1 VDPSIG
7 AAAALA
13 VDVAVADALAA
24 GAAVAGAAAGAA
36 GAALAAAGAVAT
48 APGGAAVPAGFA
60 LEPAAALPFAAPLV
74 GVCAPATAANEI
86 NPAKAV
92 NHKALLRRINTL
104 SRLRIGRKVPV
115 VP

>member
-1 VDPSIG
+1 MG
-7 AAAALA
+7 AAAAPDA
-13 VDVAVADALAA
+13 AVAGVVAA
-24 GAAVAGAAAGAA
+24 GAAAAGAAAAGAA

-48 APGGAAVPAGFA
+48 ALGGAPVPAGFA
-60 LEPAAALPFAAPLV
+60 LAAVTALPFAAPLA

-104 SRLRIGRKVPV
+104 SRLRISREVPV
-115 VP
+115 LP

>member
-7 AAAALA
+7 AVAAVVVA
-13 VDVAVADALAA
+13 AVAAT

-48 APGGAAVPAGFA
+48 ALAVAAVPAGFA
-60 LEPAAALPFAAPLV
+60 LAPATTLPFAAPLV
-74 GVCAPATAANEI
+74 GVCAPAAAANEI